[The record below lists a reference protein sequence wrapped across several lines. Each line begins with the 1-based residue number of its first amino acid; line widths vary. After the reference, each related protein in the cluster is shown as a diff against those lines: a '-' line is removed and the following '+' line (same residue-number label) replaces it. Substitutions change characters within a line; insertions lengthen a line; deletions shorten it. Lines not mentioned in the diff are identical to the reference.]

1 MVSEVSEDGRLGPD
15 RLVVVGFSQGACV
28 ATEYALRHPG
38 KVAAIVVF
46 TGCLMGPPEENR
58 EWGRGRVAGPSE
70 GPDHGERLG

>member
-1 MVSEVSEDGRLGPD
+1 MVNEVSEGGLGSCPD

-46 TGCLMGPPEENR
+46 TGCLMGPPEER
-58 EWGRGRVAGPSE
+58 TASGLAAWVP
-70 GPDHGERLG
+70 